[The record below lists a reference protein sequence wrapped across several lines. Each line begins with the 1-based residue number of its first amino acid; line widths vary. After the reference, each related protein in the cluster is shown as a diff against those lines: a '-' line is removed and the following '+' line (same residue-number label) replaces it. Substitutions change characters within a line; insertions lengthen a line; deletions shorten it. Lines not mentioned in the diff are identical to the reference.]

1 MLYSGLSIGGYV
13 LSQMLSNEYTIML
26 KMVALLANNIG
37 SLSSL
42 RAIYG
47 IVNLLIALPGIS
59 LLVAHIYK
67 QPLFCTHFSFFLQ
80 RLPLRT
86 KSPLFYLERFD
97 SYFIFCFFSLIYPP
111 FSYKTSFIFSSSNSS
126 QNFRLTLF
134 RLILLPSNFCIRRYK
149 YSSLILNPII
159 ISSNITSTAV

>member
-42 RAIYG
+42 LAIYG

-67 QPLFCTHFSFFLQ
+67 QPLFVLIFPFSYKDSHCAQ
-80 RLPLRT
+80 NP
-86 KSPLFYLERFD
+86 PLFYLERFD
-97 SYFIFCFFSLIYPP
+97 SYFIFCFF
-111 FSYKTSFIFSSSNSS
+111 
-126 QNFRLTLF
+126 R
-134 RLILLPSNFCIRRYK
+134 
-149 YSSLILNPII
+149 
-159 ISSNITSTAV
+159 